1 MRLVRYGDK
10 GHEKPGLLDARGM
23 LRDLSDI
30 VFDIAGDAL
39 SAAGLRKIR
48 SLQVDNLPRVKGR
61 PRFGAPV
68 GGTSNFIGVGLNYAD
83 HAAETKSEVPDEPVL
98 FNKAVSCISGPNDD
112 IVLPPGS
119 ERTDWEV
126 ELAVVIGRE
135 ATRIK
140 QRQAMAHIAGYC
152 ICNDVSERRYQ
163 RGSGQWVKGKSSPS
177 FGPLGPWLVTRE
189 DVPDPQA
196 LDLTLHVNAKR
207 MQSGSTSRM
216 IFPVDF
222 LVAYASRFMTLLPGD
237 VITTGTPPGVGMGRN
252 PRVFLKEGDTVR
264 ARVSELG
271 EQWQTVVQATR

>member
-1 MRLVRYGDK
+1 MRLVRYGDL
-10 GHEKPGLLDARGM
+10 GMEGPGLMDSAGV
-23 LRDLSDI
+23 LRDLSGEAD
-30 VFDIAGDAL
+30 DIAGEVL
-39 SAAGLRKIR
+39 SAAGLRRLGK
-48 SLQVDNLPRVKGR
+48 LKTEGLPRVKGR
-61 PRFGAPV
+61 PRLGPPIGRV
-68 GGTSNFIGVGLNYAD
+68 SNFIGVGLNYAD

-140 QRQAMAHIAGYC
+140 RGQAMAHVAGYC

-177 FGPLGPWLVTRE
+177 FGPLGPWLVTRDE
-189 DVPDPQA
+189 IPDPQA
-196 LDLTLHVNAKR
+196 LDLTLHVNTKR
-207 MQSGSTSRM
+207 MQSGTTSRM

-222 LVAYASRFMTLLPGD
+222 LVAYVSRFMTLLPGD

-252 PRVFLKEGDTVR
+252 PRVFLQEGDTVR
-264 ARVSELG
+264 ARVSGLG
-271 EQWQTVVQATR
+271 EQRQKVVRAAK